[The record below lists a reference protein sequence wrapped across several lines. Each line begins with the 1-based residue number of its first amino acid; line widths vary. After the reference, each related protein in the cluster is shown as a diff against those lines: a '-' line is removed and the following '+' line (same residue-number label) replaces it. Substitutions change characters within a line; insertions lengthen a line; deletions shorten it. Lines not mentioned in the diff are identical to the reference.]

1 MIRAGWTKAILVRV
15 VPWLLVA
22 LICAGC
28 GRVGQVAGKVSY
40 REKPLPDGTVLLLA
54 GDGQAYDGQIQPDG
68 TFVIRHV
75 PTGTARVA
83 VTSMTAAS
91 EADKSG
97 GKGDERAKQRNIA
110 KGGARSRIPTKYSD
124 FNQSGLT
131 VTVEK
136 GATAQLDLNLK

>member
-1 MIRAGWTKAILVRV
+1 MFRAGWTNAFPAKGIA
-15 VPWLLVA
+15 WLLVA
-22 LICAGC
+22 LFCAGC

-40 REKPLPDGTVLLLA
+40 RDKPLPDGTVLLLA
-54 GDGQAYDGQIQPDG
+54 SDGQAYDGQIQPDG
-68 TFVIRHV
+68 TFVIHNV
-75 PTGTARVA
+75 PAGAARVA
-83 VTSMTAAS
+83 VTSMTAGD
-91 EADKSG
+91 ADKSG

-136 GATAQLDLNLK
+136 GTTAELNLNLK